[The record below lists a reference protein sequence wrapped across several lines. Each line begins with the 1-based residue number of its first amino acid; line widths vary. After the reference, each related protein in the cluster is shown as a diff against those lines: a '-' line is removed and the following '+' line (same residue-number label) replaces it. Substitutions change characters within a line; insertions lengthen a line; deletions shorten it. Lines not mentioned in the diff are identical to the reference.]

1 MRTNHK
7 QSYKHTNMKGA
18 NNKGTHKPKTNQN
31 TRHTHYN
38 TANKMQDTY
47 TMTQQTHTGHI
58 RCNTA
63 NKTQDTYTT
72 IQQTKRR
79 THTL

>member
-1 MRTNHK
+1 
-7 QSYKHTNMKGA
+7 MKGT

-31 TRHTHYN
+31 TTHTLH

-47 TMTQQTHTGHI
+47 TTTQQTNTGHTH
-58 RCNTA
+58 CDTA
-63 NKTQDTYTT
+63 NKTQDTYTV
-72 IQQTKRR
+72 IPQTNTGHIHCDTTKKHR